1 MDRKNSKLVYFLGAG
16 FSKAVV
22 NFPTMDEFLTK
33 EKIQKTSLYS
43 ELRQF
48 LEKHYNFEKK
58 KHLI

>member
-1 MDRKNSKLVYFLGAG
+1 MDRENPKLVYFLGAG

-22 NFPTMDEFLTK
+22 SFPTMDEFLTK

-48 LEKHYNFEKK
+48 LEKHFNFEKK
-58 KHLI
+58 RNI